1 MLKKS
6 KIIEDLRNISLLI
19 VEDGEDIIRIM
30 DNTFKALVKNIYL
43 APDPV
48 VGIELYKNHK
58 PDIILTDIRMPRAKD
73 GNDFIQNIRD
83 IDSSVPI
90 IVVSAYVHDLQK
102 RDLVQFVMEKP
113 IDFLELINMIDKALT
128 NDKEA

>member
-43 APDPV
+43 APDPAI
-48 VGIELYKNHK
+48 GIELYKNHK
-58 PDIILTDIRMPRAKD
+58 SDIILTDIRMPRAKD

-83 IDSSVPI
+83 IDSNIPI
-90 IVVSAYVHDLQK
+90 IVVSAYIHDLQK

-128 NDKEA
+128 NDKES